1 MGGSSSQAPTQ
12 TSQATADPWSGVQP
26 ALSTLYSNTLGQFT
40 NDVGYHPY
48 GGNLQAPL
56 NSALNTG
63 LASEY
68 NLGIANQY
76 GTPGVNDARALG
88 DSLLKSGGLNAGQQ
102 GVAANYGQVFAQ
114 NAGEQNPYLLGTIAA
129 QNRQI
134 ADKVNSSMSGAGR
147 YGSGA
152 HTDVLGRSLAEAAD
166 PILAQD
172 YAQRQQTSLAA
183 LQGQGNIYN
192 QGQDTA
198 GKWAQLMPA
207 LDEAQYA
214 PAYHMQNYGKF
225 FQDRAQQ
232 DVANQVATWNAQEAR
247 TWEQAA
253 RLANILSGAG
263 GLGGTKVTTQNA
275 YQPTTLQKIGGGAIA
290 GAGLGSM
297 FGPVGAGVGAAGGG
311 LLGLL

>member
-1 MGGSSSQAPTQ
+1 
-12 TSQATADPWSGVQP
+12 VQGP
-26 ALSTLYSNTLGQFT
+26 LSTLYGNALNHYTS
-40 NDVGYHPY
+40 DVGYHPY
-48 GGNLQAPL
+48 GGNLQAPV
-56 NSALNTG
+56 NDALNLG

-68 NLGIANQY
+68 NLGLGNQY
-76 GTPGVNDARALG
+76 GTPGVNAARTLG
-88 DSLLKSGGLNAGQQ
+88 TNMIQNEGLSGRLKSLYEQAQ
-102 GVAANYGQVFAQ
+102 GD
-114 NAGEQNPYLLGTIAA
+114 QNPYLQSILDTS
-129 QNRQI
+129 NRRI
-134 ADKVNSSMSGAGR
+134 GDKVNAAMSGSGR

-152 HTDVLGRSLAEAAD
+152 HTDVMSRALAESAD

-172 YAQRQQTSLAA
+172 YDRRQQQMQAIAEGGLTRA
-183 LQGQGNIYN
+183 GQ
-192 QGQDTA
+192 
-198 GKWAQLMPA
+198 WSQLMPT

-232 DVANQVATWNAQEAR
+232 DIANQVATWNAQQSR
-247 TWEQAA
+247 DWEQDA

-263 GLGGTKVTTQNA
+263 GLGGTKVTSQNA

-297 FGPVGAGVGAAGGG
+297 FGPAGAGVGALGGG